1 MTTPK
6 LAALAVVLKGDQV
19 LLVRRRNPPDA
30 GLWGYP
36 GGHVDFGETTA
47 EAAVRELFEET
58 GVIATPSRS
67 LMGLDTF
74 ARTEEGA
81 ITHHFYLVAVQCRH
95 VSGMPQGQDDVFE
108 AAWHPQ
114 EDILRGRLPLSREV
128 DRVLQA
134 ALAPDDASL

>member
-36 GGHVDFGETTA
+36 GGHVNFGETTA

-58 GVIATPSRS
+58 GVIAAPVRS

-74 ARTEEGA
+74 ARTEAGVV
-81 ITHHFYLVAVQCRH
+81 THHFYLVAVQCSH
-95 VSGMPQGQDDVFE
+95 VSGTPQGQDDVFE

-114 EDILRGRLPLSREV
+114 EDVLHGRLPLSREV
-128 DRVLQA
+128 DRVLHA
-134 ALAPDDASL
+134 ALAPGDAPL